1 MLKNDTKFF
10 LKTLHNDYSLKRSIT
25 ALNSNNTSFNNTM
38 GKKGRS
44 KSRLEVKNNDK
55 NNRNK
60 LRKELKFARR
70 EIQKQ
75 KLMEKKLVAKIN

>member
-1 MLKNDTKFF
+1 
-10 LKTLHNDYSLKRSIT
+10 
-25 ALNSNNTSFNNTM
+25 M